1 MDRGLVD
8 ISLQLATRDRLYEQL
23 EQLRF
28 NPRRRFELAREMGRE
43 VRKFSARRARKQEHL
58 EGGAMAPRSAKRS
71 RYRRSKDGNWRKKR
85 RMFESLG
92 KAGNMSTY
100 RQDDHV
106 VVSWKKKGK
115 TAGWANVANAHFRGM
130 DIAIDRGAAQL
141 AAQVAEA
148 LGFPKQRHNRKDGE
162 PATKR
167 MADALLRHG
176 YRQPVRGRDGK
187 VRLRRISSMRIRKIM
202 KQKQAAWLLR
212 LLVHGSSTA
221 SKKTRWTV
229 HIPARPFLGVN
240 AGESEALL
248 GMLATKVMA
257 ELDRR

>member
-85 RMFESLG
+85 RMFQALG

-106 VVSWKKKGK
+106 VVSWKKKGR
-115 TAGWANVANAHFRGM
+115 TGGWANIAYGHFRGM
-130 DIAIDRGAAQL
+130 DITVKRGASNMGDA
-141 AAQVAEA
+141 
-148 LGFPKQRHNRKDGE
+148 PRNRKDGE

-187 VRLRRISSMRIRKIM
+187 VRLRRVSSMHIRKTM

-212 LLVHGSSTA
+212 MLVHGSATA
-221 SKKTRWTV
+221 PKKTSWTV

-257 ELDRR
+257 ELNRQ